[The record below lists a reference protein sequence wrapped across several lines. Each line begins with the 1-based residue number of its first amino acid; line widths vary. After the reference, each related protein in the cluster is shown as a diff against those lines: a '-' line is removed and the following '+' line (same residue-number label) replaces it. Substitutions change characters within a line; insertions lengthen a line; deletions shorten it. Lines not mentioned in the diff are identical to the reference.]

1 MTASDQRDQ
10 WEASGRARLLL
21 VLVAVLWSTGGLF
34 AKAPWLLAWPGE
46 VRGTLLAFWR
56 ALFAGLFLL
65 PFVRRPQWSWRL
77 VPATLVFA
85 AMNVTFLTA
94 MSHTTAANA
103 IWLQNTAPCWVLM
116 FSVFYLRPKVT
127 RKDGLML
134 ALGLSGVALI
144 LTFELSSSAAAN
156 QKGVLWGVMAG
167 ITYSGVIITVRWLRD
182 LDPVWIIALNHLVTA
197 FLLWPL
203 VIHEGVFPNAT
214 QTLWLACFGVLQMG
228 LPYVLFARALRY
240 VPSHEAA
247 ILVLLEPVLVPVWV
261 YLAWRHHPSYQAP
274 AWWTLAGAACIL
286 AGLVARYATRSGRRS
301 AQLED

>member
-1 MTASDQRDQ
+1 M
-10 WEASGRARLLL
+10 L

-46 VRGTLLAFWR
+46 VRGPLLAFWR
-56 ALFAGLFLL
+56 ALFAGIFLL

-94 MSHTTAANA
+94 ISHTTAANA

-116 FSVFYLRPKVT
+116 FSVFCLRQKVT

-134 ALGLSGVALI
+134 VLGLGGVALI
-144 LTFELSSSAAAN
+144 LAFELTSDAVAN
-156 QKGVLWGVMAG
+156 QQGVAWGVMAG
-167 ITYSGVIITVRWLRD
+167 IAYAGVIITVRWLRD

-197 FLLWPL
+197 FLLGPL
-203 VIHEGVFPNAT
+203 VMHEGVFPNAP
-214 QTLWLACFGVLQMG
+214 QTLWLVCFGVLQMG
-228 LPYVLFARALRY
+228 LPYVLFARALRS

-247 ILVLLEPVLVPVWV
+247 IIVLLEPILVPVWV
-261 YLAWRHHPSYQAP
+261 YLAWRHHPSYAAP
-274 AWWTLAGAACIL
+274 AWWTWAGAAFIL
-286 AGLVARYATRSGRRS
+286 AGLVARYAARPGRRPPHRES
-301 AQLED
+301 SSQRK